1 MEGKGRHG
9 AVVAAVPP
17 HVATGRRL
25 PVLREAVHG
34 QPWDRAVPPATGPG
48 RGAGPQ
54 PASGSRERRG
64 GSGRAGWAAGSGARR
79 LPHAFSPQWAPRLCG
94 SGLRLFVHVANTVS
108 RGEGPGK
115 KGGKSW
121 GCLGNCRQVVA
132 LCVLSGSPCPPP
144 RVGCCGEGGSWPLVE
159 GVTSG
164 FEHGG
169 PEADLKYGIQPP
181 LAFLRHEGIRVL
193 QPSRVG
199 VFGKGLKAA
208 VLPLLSSGGLWR
220 ASEPAG

>member
-1 MEGKGRHG
+1 MEGKGRDG

-34 QPWDRAVPPATGPG
+34 QRWDRAVPPATGPG

-79 LPHAFSPQWAPRLCG
+79 SPHAFSPQWAPRLCG

-108 RGEGPGK
+108 RGEGPVKAG
-115 KGGKSW
+115 
-121 GCLGNCRQVVA
+121 VA
-132 LCVLSGSPCPPP
+132 WEIVGRLWLSACFRVHPVPP

-164 FEHGG
+164 FGHGG
-169 PEADLKYGIQPP
+169 PEADIKYGIQPP
-181 LAFLRHEGIRVL
+181 PAFLGREGIRVL
-193 QPSRVG
+193 QPS
-199 VFGKGLKAA
+199 
-208 VLPLLSSGGLWR
+208 
-220 ASEPAG
+220 